1 MNLDLVNE
9 KLEKNEKLN
18 KEEVEYLIHNNMINK
33 TIIEYFDSDLE
44 FEVIIEVNHK
54 NYMLYYTSNVVHEID
69 TFESQIAIPV
79 IKQKKEIEVWDTIPK
94 KYYIAEFSKDYA
106 DEFDYYRTFLL
117 TEEELNNINKII
129 KEHENRNEEQ
139 EFYFGTNE
147 GWTTTVLDIYT
158 DISYREIPKETYYQ
172 LQSLLE
178 CGLPNFLDLGED
190 EE

>member
-1 MNLDLVNE
+1 MNNLEE
-9 KLEKNEKLN
+9 KLNNNIELN
-18 KEEVEYLIHNNMINK
+18 KEEVEYLINNYMIDK
-33 TIIEYFDSDLE
+33 SIVEQFDNDLE
-44 FEVIIEVNHK
+44 YQVVIEIQHK
-54 NYMLYYTSNVVHEID
+54 YYMLYYMYNPINEIEW
-69 TFESQIAIPV
+69 FESQIAIPV
-79 IKQKKEIEVWDTIPK
+79 IKQKKIIEVWDTVPNK

-117 TEEELNNINKII
+117 TEKEVDNINKII
-129 KEHENRNEEQ
+129 KEHENRNEEI

>member
-44 FEVIIEVNHK
+44 FEVIIEANHK
-54 NYMLYYTSNVVHEID
+54 NYMLYYTNNVIHEID
-69 TFESQIAIPV
+69 TFESQMAIPV
-79 IKQKKEIEVWDTIPK
+79 IKQRKEVEVWDTIPA

-117 TEEELNNINKII
+117 TEEEVNNINKII
-129 KEHENRNEEQ
+129 EKYGNEKQ

-147 GWTTTVLDIYT
+147 GWTTTVSDIYT

-172 LQSLLE
+172 LQSFLE

>member
-9 KLEKNEKLN
+9 KLEKNEKLH
-18 KEEVEYLIHNNMINK
+18 KEEVEYLINHYMVDKSIV
-33 TIIEYFDSDLE
+33 EQFDNDLE
-44 FEVIIEVNHK
+44 YQVVIEIQHK
-54 NYMLYYTSNVVHEID
+54 YYMLYYMYNPINEIEW
-69 TFESQIAIPV
+69 FESQVATPV
-79 IKQKKEIEVWDTIPK
+79 IKQKKIIEVWDTVPNK

-117 TEEELNNINKII
+117 TEEEVNNINKII
-129 KEHENRNEEQ
+129 EKYGNEEQ

-147 GWTTTVLDIYT
+147 GWTTTVSDIYT
-158 DISYREIPKETYYQ
+158 DISYREIPKETYYL